1 MTKPDQA
8 IPSQPV
14 TATQIRPIRPIPY
27 LLTPRARLLLNMI
40 VCSCNVLSDHKIR
53 DVVTSAGSQSLTARQ
68 VYGCLGCRMQC
79 GRCARAIKRILNEAL
94 ADCAGG
100 CASCAAN
107 RPSHR
112 PVNAVA

>member
-1 MTKPDQA
+1 
-8 IPSQPV
+8 
-14 TATQIRPIRPIPY
+14 
-27 LLTPRARLLLNMI
+27 MI

-100 CASCAAN
+100 
-107 RPSHR
+107 RTFDQLTGLTFHR
-112 PVNAVA
+112 PRLQ